1 MAPFGRSA
9 PNGNISS
16 SSSRQVSESE
26 TKCTSILLPAD
37 SGAGLGSWRATAA
50 AAAVV
55 ETGQRVALTKAICSP
70 FEAIH
75 AVIAL

>member
-9 PNGNISS
+9 HSGSNGGG
-16 SSSRQVSESE
+16 REVSESE

-37 SGAGLGSWRATAA
+37 TGAGFGGWRATAA
-50 AAAVV
+50 AVF